1 MLPHGKGESKMLTLI
16 FLVLMLAV
24 FGKLLL
30 LSMKAAWGITK
41 ILFTL
46 VFLPIGLLLLVFGG
60 MIYLALPIL
69 VIIGIVTLVKGAS
82 S

>member
-1 MLPHGKGESKMLTLI
+1 MLTLLFSI
-16 FLVLMLAV
+16 LMLIV

-69 VIIGIVTLVKGAS
+69 VIIGIVALLLGANS
-82 S
+82 